1 MKVLLTGAAGFI
13 GSASAVAFLGKG
25 WSVVGVDCFEST
37 LYERPRKEENL
48 EWVREQGGAFEF
60 HELDVRD
67 AQALERVC
75 EGVDVVVHL
84 AAIAGVRPSITLAP
98 RYYDFNVT
106 ATATL
111 LGVARAAGVERFVLA
126 SSSSVYGGNEKVP
139 FAEEDRVDA
148 PVSPYAASKVALEV
162 VARADQHLHGGH
174 VTCLRFF
181 TVYGPRQRPEMAIH
195 KFMRLMAEG
204 GEIPMYGDGST
215 GRDYTF
221 IDDIVAG
228 VVASVERPRGF
239 RVYNLG
245 GDRVVRLHELIAAI
259 GATVGV
265 EPNVRQ
271 LPMQPG
277 DVLLTMADVD
287 RARSELDYAPTTPIE
302 QGLEKMWAW
311 YRSREESRR

>member
-1 MKVLLTGAAGFI
+1 MKILLTGAAGFI
-13 GSASAVAFLGKG
+13 GSASAVAFLKRG
-25 WSVVGVDCFEST
+25 WEVVGVDCFEST
-37 LYERPRKEENL
+37 LYPRARKDENL
-48 EWVREQGGAFEF
+48 AWVRSHGGAFAF
-60 HELDVRD
+60 HEVDVRD
-67 AQALERVC
+67 ADALAPLC
-75 EGVDVVVHL
+75 EGVDAVVHL
-84 AAIAGVRPSITLAP
+84 AAIAGVRPSIPLAP

-139 FAEEDRVDA
+139 FAESDRVDA

-195 KFMRLMAEG
+195 KFMRIMAEG
-204 GEIPMYGDGST
+204 DTIPMYGDGST

-228 VVASVERPRGF
+228 VVASVERPDGF
-239 RVYNLG
+239 SIYNLG
-245 GDRVVRLHELIAAI
+245 GDRVVLLRDLIALI
-259 GATVGV
+259 GATIGV
-265 EPNVRQ
+265 TPNVAL

-277 DVLLTMADVD
+277 DVLLTNADVS
-287 RARSELDYAPTTPIE
+287 RARAELGYAPQTTLE
-302 QGLEKMWAW
+302 DGLAKMWAW
-311 YRSREESRR
+311 YEAREGR